1 MTTTTPV
8 TSTTTN
14 SSGSTAQAAG
24 TAGSQQIAGNFNEF
38 LQLLT
43 TQLQNQDPL
52 DPLDTNQFTQ
62 QLVEFAS
69 VQQQVDMNTNMQTL
83 ITLQQTTAA
92 TQALQLIG
100 SSVTLN
106 GNSANLSN
114 ATGTSASWNLN
125 ASAPGT
131 AAITITNSS
140 GQTAFTGTTTLNAGT
155 QAYSWNGQGNN
166 GVTWPDGS
174 YTIAVTGTGASGQ
187 AITVTSQVQG
197 TVTAVNM
204 TQTPPTITVGGQN
217 YPISSIQSLGSN
229 SSSSGLSGNLTSL
242 NTTIGNLNSTIGS
255 LIQSL

>member
-8 TSTTTN
+8 TTTTTN
-14 SSGSTAQAAG
+14 SSTSTAQAAG

-52 DPLDTNQFTQ
+52 SPLDTNQFTQ

-83 ITLQQTTAA
+83 ISLQQTTAA
-92 TQALQLIG
+92 TQALQLVG
-100 SSVTLN
+100 SNVTLN
-106 GNSANLSN
+106 GNAANLSN
-114 ATGTSASWNLN
+114 ATSSPASWNLN
-125 ASAPGT
+125 ASGAGT

-140 GQTAFTGTTTLNAGT
+140 GQTAYTGTTTLNAGT
-155 QAYSWNGQGNN
+155 QTYTWNGLGNN
-166 GVTWPDGS
+166 KVQWPDGS

-197 TVTAVNM
+197 TVSAVNM
-204 TQTPPTITVGGQN
+204 SQTPPTLTVNGQS
-217 YPISSIQSLGSN
+217 YPISSIQSVGN
-229 SSSSGLSGNLTSL
+229 SSSVTSGLSTL
-242 NTTIGNLNSTIGS
+242 NTTIGNLNTTITN
-255 LIQSL
+255 LLQSL

>member
-1 MTTTTPV
+1 MTTTTPAT
-8 TSTTTN
+8 TSTNSIASTT
-14 SSGSTAQAAG
+14 QAAG
-24 TAGSQQIAGNFNEF
+24 TAGAQQIAGNFNEF

-69 VQQQVDMNTNMQTL
+69 VQQQVDMNSNMQTL
-83 ITLQQTTAA
+83 ISLQQTTAA

-100 SSVTLN
+100 SNVTLN

-114 ATGTSASWNLN
+114 ATGSSATWNLN
-125 ASAPGT
+125 SSAGGT

-155 QAYSWNGQGNN
+155 NSYSWNGQGNN

-187 AITVTSQVQG
+187 AITVTSQVSG
-197 TVTAVNM
+197 TVSAVNM
-204 TQTPPTITVGGQN
+204 SATPPTLTVNGQS
-217 YPISSIQSLGSN
+217 YPISSIQSVGSGGNSLSGSVSSLNGSISSLN
-229 SSSSGLSGNLTSL
+229 SS
-242 NTTIGNLNSTIGS
+242 IGS
-255 LIQSL
+255 LMKLL

>member
-8 TSTTTN
+8 TTSTPN
-14 SSGSTAQAAG
+14 SPTSTAQAAG

-52 DPLDTNQFTQ
+52 SPLDTNQFTQ

-83 ITLQQTTAA
+83 ISLQQTTAA
-92 TQALQLIG
+92 TQALQLVG
-100 SSVTLN
+100 STVTLN

-114 ATGTSASWNLN
+114 ATGSPATWSLN

-140 GQTAFTGTTTLNAGT
+140 GQTAYTGTTTLNAGT
-155 QAYSWNGQGNN
+155 QSFTWNGQGNN
-166 GVTWPDGS
+166 GVKWPDGGYS
-174 YTIAVTGTGASGQ
+174 ISVTGTGASGQ
-187 AITVTSQVQG
+187 AITVASQVQG
-197 TVTAVNM
+197 TVSAVNM
-204 TQTPPTITVGGQN
+204 SQTPPTLTVNGQS
-217 YPISSIQSLGSN
+217 YPISSIQSVGGGGS
-229 SSSSGLSGNLTSL
+229 SAVTSGLNSL
-242 NTTIGNLNSTIGS
+242 NTTVSSLTSAISS
-255 LIQSL
+255 LIKAL